1 MSTKTKEAII
11 VDETLRAEAEDFVNK
26 IDDIQVTGVEV
37 RLSNGDVLPLPPRLA
52 KFIERMIEAA
62 TAQTT
67 RIMSLPEELTTTV
80 AADQLGVSR
89 PTLMKWARQG
99 KIDSH
104 KVGSHHR
111 FKTSD
116 VQKLANQLHEEK
128 ERAFAELRA
137 LDEQLEE

>member
-26 IDDIQVTGVEV
+26 IDDIQVTDVEV

-67 RIMSLPEELTTTV
+67 RIMSLPDELTTTV

-89 PTLMKWARQG
+89 PTLIKWAQQG

-116 VQKLANQLHEEK
+116 VQKLAKQLHEEK
-128 ERAFAELRA
+128 ERAFAGLRA